1 MAEVNV
7 KAIFDGQRVRDVAFF
22 GQTADVWIR
31 PRRSEINR
39 RRELGVSAITDRS
52 SLRALMELPA
62 GIPVPVACLGETTV
76 AELGVLAEMRAI
88 ELLDRNVN
96 RLAVPAVEILGF
108 AKLTRSWPDVEG
120 ITLLDTHGPRYVL
133 VPPRLVRR
141 VLREACPEV
150 GIAVSDGPQWHEIR
164 PARASAVR
172 PSWQRWAIA
181 EAAFDRWQRVSR

>member
-1 MAEVNV
+1 MNV
-7 KAIFDGQRVRDVAFF
+7 KAIFEGQRVRDVAFF

-31 PRRSEINR
+31 PRREEITR
-39 RRELGVSAITDRS
+39 RREAGAGAITDRS

-76 AELGVLAEMRAI
+76 AALGVLAEMRAI
-88 ELLDRNVN
+88 ELLERDVS

-108 AKLTRSWPDVEG
+108 AKLARCWPDVEG
-120 ITLLDTHGPRYVL
+120 LTLLDTHGPRFVF
-133 VPPRLVRR
+133 VSPRLVRR
-141 VLREACPEV
+141 VLREVCPEV
-150 GIAVSDGPQWHEIR
+150 GIAVRDGPRWHEIR

-181 EAAFDRWQRVSR
+181 EAAFDRWLRVSR